1 MNFEDYESLPT
12 TNVQTHMVAGAAAG
26 VMEHCVMYPLDSV
39 KTRMQSLTTSSQTGR
54 GMGEVFRGMVAQ
66 EGVLRPLRGVNAV
79 ILGAAPAH
87 ALYFSCYEYL
97 KDTFTN
103 RTLINNNVGYGLAGG
118 MATMLHDGIM
128 TPADV
133 VKQRLQMYNSPYR
146 SMLETIRTVYRTEGL
161 VAFYRSYT
169 TQLAMN
175 VPFQSIHFITYEV
188 MQTITNPS
196 RSYNPIAHMMSG
208 AISGGVA
215 AAITTPLDVCKTFL
229 NTQQSKE
236 KISGLFGAIRSVYKL
251 GGPLGFFRGLQA
263 RVLYQM
269 PSTAICWSTYELFK
283 YLLTVSALPL
293 TDEESESASNRI
305 LPLRRDIVDQ
315 ESPSI
320 LPHPS
325 VTSDKTFGVTKF
337 TESDCW
343 SSGGGGGNPYN
354 KPALAFT
361 TVHGGEKTEIVNT
374 RLLDSTSTKLPMET
388 AFRSF

>member
-188 MQTITNPS
+188 IYYTIRTVYRTEGLVAFYRSYTTQLAMNVPFQSIHFITYEVIYYTIRTVYRTEGLVAFYRSYTTQLAMNVPFQSIHFITYEVMQTITNPS

-229 NTQQSKE
+229 NTQQSKV
-236 KISGLFGAIRSVYKL
+236 SVKH
-251 GGPLGFFRGLQA
+251 Q
-263 RVLYQM
+263 
-269 PSTAICWSTYELFK
+269 
-283 YLLTVSALPL
+283 
-293 TDEESESASNRI
+293 
-305 LPLRRDIVDQ
+305 
-315 ESPSI
+315 
-320 LPHPS
+320 
-325 VTSDKTFGVTKF
+325 
-337 TESDCW
+337 
-343 SSGGGGGNPYN
+343 
-354 KPALAFT
+354 
-361 TVHGGEKTEIVNT
+361 
-374 RLLDSTSTKLPMET
+374 
-388 AFRSF
+388 

>member
-229 NTQQSKE
+229 NTQQSKV
-236 KISGLFGAIRSVYKL
+236 SVKH
-251 GGPLGFFRGLQA
+251 Q
-263 RVLYQM
+263 
-269 PSTAICWSTYELFK
+269 
-283 YLLTVSALPL
+283 
-293 TDEESESASNRI
+293 
-305 LPLRRDIVDQ
+305 
-315 ESPSI
+315 
-320 LPHPS
+320 
-325 VTSDKTFGVTKF
+325 
-337 TESDCW
+337 
-343 SSGGGGGNPYN
+343 
-354 KPALAFT
+354 
-361 TVHGGEKTEIVNT
+361 
-374 RLLDSTSTKLPMET
+374 
-388 AFRSF
+388 